1 MDQTPTYRFRQ
12 DLTFQ
17 LLMLYVVFV
26 GLVIGAMLIFSRVAA
41 QRLETDVKAADL
53 ALARA
58 IAQETNASMNGAL
71 EAVRQLGEYTAVI
84 EADPTGME
92 EIFHT
97 VLRSRTDV
105 NLIYR
110 LDSRG
115 AMLFHVPVGPE
126 STVGD
131 NFSFR
136 DYFQRS
142 LTSRTPL
149 ASLGRISPTT
159 NQAVAT
165 AVMPLWNG
173 SQFLG
178 LVATNIKLQSIS
190 HTLVSIA
197 QEYPPQ
203 EGFQIQIVD
212 SAGQIIAHSNPQQLL
227 QDAGQTIPDV
237 VSAVLKQ
244 KAGNQILTGPD
255 VTEYLHSYVPIYSV
269 GWGVIVTRPAA
280 VAFATPQAIQRGAYL
295 AGAVFL
301 AGGVF
306 FWLILLNRVIR
317 PLKQLTDFSQ
327 RIGQDEDPFRFHL
340 TNITQLSGRL
350 DQMGYLARSLTRMQQ
365 TIAARLNELSTLLKT
380 SASVVSSLD
389 PPIVL
394 DRILEQ
400 VEQLLDIQMSAIFV
414 LDEQHSEF
422 RVQVSRGLP
431 QWYIDHTIIDPQE
444 PGSVTMRAIR
454 SGAPVQVSDTETNP
468 SFVSRR
474 ERARVAGFRSLM
486 AVPLQAQHAPPAALL
501 VFRPDAHV
509 FTLRET
515 NLLASFTNHAAM
527 AIENATLFARSD
539 TQLQK
544 QTRRLQA
551 LVQSMRDG
559 LILEDLEGRV
569 LYTNRSVFEFCRLTP
584 DEGDNVRGQAVESL
598 MARLLSRAADKDA
611 AYEAIREAVAS
622 AGEHQAEFALK
633 LPDKVQYIRLKVFNV
648 TDSQDKLIGRGRILQ
663 DVTQRYEID
672 RMKSSLISTVSH
684 ELRTPLAAIKGYATT
699 LLAEDVQWDTAS
711 EREFLQ
717 IISSE
722 TDHLSI
728 LVNDLLD
735 MSRIEAGS
743 LQVSRTECDLRELV
757 FQAAA
762 HAHPRPGDRLR
773 LDFSPDLPPVHVDA
787 GRIEAVL
794 RNLIENAVK
803 YSGEELPVYVHAFQ
817 EDGYVVVKVA
827 DEGPGI
833 PPEHRQQIFGSFY
846 RVENGLTRNT
856 AGAGLGL
863 AISRGFIAAHGGD
876 IWVESGDSG
885 TCIVFTLPLEGLKDG
900 RS

>member
-17 LLMLYVVFV
+17 LLMLYAVFV
-26 GLVIGAMLIFSRVAA
+26 GLVIGAMLIFSRIAA

-58 IAQETNASMNGAL
+58 IAQETNASMASAL

-84 EADPTGME
+84 TPDPVKME

-97 VLRSRTDV
+97 ALRSRTDV

-110 LDSRG
+110 LDSSG
-115 AMLFHVPVGPE
+115 KMLFHVPVGPE
-126 STVGD
+126 STVGQD
-131 NFSFR
+131 FSFR
-136 DYFQRS
+136 DYFRRA
-142 LTSRTPL
+142 LTTKTPL

-165 AVMPLWNG
+165 AVMPLWDEDN
-173 SQFLG
+173 QFLG
-178 LVATNIKLQSIS
+178 VVATNIKLQSIS
-190 HTLVSIA
+190 HTLANIA
-197 QEYPPQ
+197 QEYPAE

-212 SAGQIIAHSNPQQLL
+212 SAGQIIAHSNPQLLL
-227 QDAGQTIPDV
+227 QDASQTIPAV
-237 VSAVLKQ
+237 VSDVLNQ
-244 KAGNQILTGPD
+244 KTGNQIQTDSNGTD
-255 VTEYLHSYVPIYSV
+255 YLYSYVPIFSV
-269 GWGVIVTRPAA
+269 GWGAIVTRPVD

-295 AGAVFL
+295 AGAIFL

-306 FWLILLNRVIR
+306 FWLVLLNRVIR
-317 PLKQLTDFSQ
+317 PLGQLANFSQ
-327 RIGQDEDPFRFHL
+327 RIGQDEDPFQFQQSNISHL
-340 TNITQLSGRL
+340 STRP

-380 SASVVSSLD
+380 STSVVSSLD

-400 VEQLLDIQMSAIFV
+400 VEQLLDIQMSAIFA
-414 LDEQHSEF
+414 LDEQRREF
-422 RVQVSRGLP
+422 RVQASRGLS
-431 QWYIDHTIIDPQE
+431 QWYIDHAIIDPQE

-454 SGAPVQVSDTETNP
+454 SGAPVQISDTETNP
-468 SFVSRR
+468 SFVSHR
-474 ERARVAGFRSLM
+474 ERARIAGFRSLM
-486 AVPLQAQHAPPAALL
+486 AVPLQAQHTAPAALI

-509 FTLRET
+509 FTVREI
-515 NLLASFTNHAAM
+515 NLLASFANHAAM
-527 AIENATLFARSD
+527 AVENAALFARSD

-551 LVQSMRDG
+551 LVQSMQDG

-569 LYTNRSVFEFCRLTP
+569 LYANRSVYEFCGLTAE
-584 DEGDNVRGQAVESL
+584 EGEMVRGQAVESL
-598 MARLLSRAADKDA
+598 MARLLKRALDEEA
-611 AYEAIREAVAS
+611 ACEAVGEAVAS
-622 AGEHQAEFALK
+622 AGERRAEFALK

-699 LLAEDVQWDTAS
+699 LLAEDVEWDAAS
-711 EREFLQ
+711 EREFLN
-717 IISSE
+717 IISLE
-722 TDHLSI
+722 TDHLST

-735 MSRIEAGS
+735 MSRIEAGN
-743 LQVSRTECDLRELV
+743 LRVSRTACDLRELV
-757 FQAAA
+757 FQAAS
-762 HAHPRPGDRLR
+762 HAHPRPGERLR
-773 LDFSPDLPPVHVDA
+773 LDFSAELPPVYADA
-787 GRIEAVL
+787 KRIETVL

-803 YSGEELPVYVHAFQ
+803 YSGEESLVTISAFQ
-817 EDGYVVVKVA
+817 ENGHVVVKVA

-833 PPEHRQQIFGSFY
+833 PSEHQQHIFSSFY

-863 AISRGFIAAHGGD
+863 SISRGFIAAHGGD
-876 IWVESGDSG
+876 IWVEPGDNG
-885 TCIVFTLPLEGLKDG
+885 TCIVFTLPLEKV
-900 RS
+900 

>member
-1 MDQTPTYRFRQ
+1 MNQTPTFRFRQ

-17 LLMLYVVFV
+17 LLMLYAVFV
-26 GLVIGAMLIFSRVAA
+26 GLVIGAMLIFSRIAA
-41 QRLETDVKAADL
+41 QRLQTDVKAADL

-58 IAQETNASMNGAL
+58 IAQETNAVMNGAL
-71 EAVRQLGEYTAVI
+71 EAVQQLGEYTAVI
-84 EADPTGME
+84 ESDPAGME
-92 EIFHT
+92 EIFQT

-110 LDSRG
+110 LDSSG
-115 AMLFHVPVGPE
+115 TMLFHVPIGPE

-131 NFSFR
+131 DFSFR
-136 DYFQRS
+136 DYFQRAQ
-142 LTSRTPL
+142 TDKTPL

-165 AVMPLWNG
+165 AVMPLWDG
-173 SQFLG
+173 DQFLG
-178 LVATNIKLQSIS
+178 LVATNIKLQSMS

-212 SAGQIIAHSNPQQLL
+212 SAGQIIAHSDPRLLL

-237 VSAVLKQ
+237 TNAVLNQ
-244 KAGNQILTGPD
+244 KAGNQILAGPD
-255 VTEYLHSYVPIYSV
+255 GANYLHSYVPVYSV
-269 GWGVIVTRPAA
+269 GWGAIVSRPAA
-280 VAFATPQAIQRGAYL
+280 VAFATPLAIQRGAYL
-295 AGAVFL
+295 AGAIFL

-306 FWLILLNRVIR
+306 FWLMLLNRVIR
-317 PLKQLTDFSQ
+317 PLSQLTDFSQ
-327 RIGQDEDPFRFHL
+327 RIGQDEDPFQFQQ
-340 TNITQLSGRL
+340 TNITHLSRRP

-389 PPIVL
+389 SPIVL

-400 VEQLLDIQMSAIFV
+400 VEQLLDIQMSAIFA
-414 LDEQHSEF
+414 LDEQRREF
-422 RVQVSRGLP
+422 RVQASRGLS
-431 QWYIDHTIIDPQE
+431 QWYIEHAIIDPQE

-454 SGAPVQVSDTETNP
+454 SGAPIQVSDTETNP
-468 SFVSRR
+468 SFAGHK
-474 ERARVAGFRSLM
+474 ERARIAGFRSVL
-486 AVPLQAQHAPPAALL
+486 AVPLQAQHTPPAALL

-509 FTLRET
+509 FTVREI
-515 NLLASFTNHAAM
+515 NLLASFANHAAM
-527 AIENATLFARSD
+527 AIENAALFARSD
-539 TQLQK
+539 TQLQT

-551 LVQSMRDG
+551 LVQSMQDG

-569 LYTNRSVFEFCRLTP
+569 LYANRSVYEFCGLAP
-584 DEGDNVRGQAVESL
+584 DEGDTVRGQSVESL
-598 MARLLSRAADKDA
+598 VARLLSLAVDEDA
-611 AYEAIREAVAS
+611 AQGAIREAVAS
-622 AGEHQAEFALK
+622 AGERRAEFALK
-633 LPDKVQYIRLKVFNV
+633 RPDKVQYIRLKVFNV

-699 LLAEDVQWDTAS
+699 LLAEDVQWDAAS
-711 EREFLQ
+711 EREFLN

-722 TDHLSI
+722 TDHLSV

-735 MSRIEAGS
+735 MSRIEAGN
-743 LQVSRTECDLRELV
+743 LRVSRSGCDLRELV
-757 FQAAA
+757 FQAAS
-762 HAHPRPGDRLR
+762 HAHPLPGDRLK
-773 LDFSPDLPPVHVDA
+773 LDFAPDLPPVHVDA
-787 GRIEAVL
+787 GRIESVL

-803 YSGEELPVYVHAFQ
+803 YSGEESPVYVSAFQ
-817 EDGYVVVKVA
+817 ENGRVLVKVA

-833 PPEHRQQIFGSFY
+833 PAEHREQIFSSFY

-863 AISRGFIAAHGGD
+863 TISRGFIAAHGGD
-876 IWVESGDSG
+876 IWVEPGDKG
-885 TCIVFTLPLEGLKDG
+885 TCIAFTLPLE
-900 RS
+900 SM